1 MTTIP
6 PSPAVPHITTH
17 VTTLD
22 IHTGNVTTARFTT
35 HTLDISIPMSIR
47 FVVQKRRRM
56 NPSFPPK
63 PQPKGRA
70 TDASSYSHHASPPF
84 HPPSSI
90 LLLEL
95 AVQCQKLSD
104 SPTLSSI
111 THQVCR

>member
-70 TDASSYSHHASPPF
+70 TVITDESSYSHHASP
-84 HPPSSI
+84 SSI
-90 LLLEL
+90 LRLPRTVFIYRFL
-95 AVQCQKLSD
+95 
-104 SPTLSSI
+104 
-111 THQVCR
+111 